1 MKSGE
6 FSMKKLALII
16 ALALIATQVTAL
28 TASAAYNKR
37 AAKRSTATK
46 TVSNKKSDVQ
56 VYKQDGKDYLLK
68 YNIDDLEAAPWLN
81 GGKRAYD
88 NETYS
93 KYTPMGKNK

>member
-1 MKSGE
+1 
-6 FSMKKLALII
+6 MKKFALII
-16 ALALIATQVTAL
+16 ALALVATQLTAL
-28 TASAAYNKR
+28 TASAAYNKK
-37 AAKRSTATK
+37 AANRSNVK

-56 VYKQDGKDYLLK
+56 VYKQDGNDYLLK

>member
-1 MKSGE
+1 
-6 FSMKKLALII
+6 MKKLALFLTV
-16 ALALIATQVTAL
+16 ALMLTQLTTL
-28 TASAAYNKR
+28 TASAYSKR
-37 AAKRSTATK
+37 PASRSNTK
-46 TVSNKKSDVQ
+46 AVSHKTDAQ